1 MILDAIRGELE
12 KNLGKFLF
20 SGMNI
25 YRSIKK
31 ESQIF
36 KQIKKETIKSK
47 NGQLEQEDIIM
58 KILLNEERDVVEY
71 PFS

>member
-25 YRSIKK
+25 YSSIKK
-31 ESQIF
+31 ESPIF

-58 KILLNEERDVVEY
+58 KILLTEERDLEE
-71 PFS
+71 